1 MPATLHPEQKLK
13 RLVKIHGIEGMVE
26 VTFSHEGVSM
36 RVPKTRKYIT
46 CMWTDVVKSM
56 YTPNDVPSFL
66 MGEPMKFLIHEAE
79 KVVKKKLKRANA
91 EM

>member
-1 MPATLHPEQKLK
+1 MPASLESGKSLK

-26 VTFSHEGVSM
+26 VTISHEGVSM
-36 RVPKTRKYIT
+36 RVPKTRKSLT
-46 CMWTDVVKSM
+46 CMWTDVVNSM

-79 KVVKKKLKRANA
+79 KVVKKRVKRS
-91 EM
+91 MK